1 MRLPPRPSTAPTDAS
16 TLAAHRDEGGAEML
30 IVGGWFEVE
39 PSERDAFV
47 AARLDSVRSSRAEQ
61 GCIEYTVAPD
71 PADPGRVILF
81 ERWEDQA
88 SLDAHLAGM
97 QSAPQREGSAVAP
110 TAVSVVVY
118 EVSAERTLV

>member
-1 MRLPPRPSTAPTDAS
+1 
-16 TLAAHRDEGGAEML
+16 ML

-47 AARLDSVRSSRAEQ
+47 AGRLDSVRSSRAEK

-71 PADPGRVILF
+71 PADPGRVILY

-97 QSAPQREGSAVAP
+97 RAPRAEGPTVAP
-110 TAVSVVVY
+110 KAASVVVY
-118 EVSAERTLV
+118 EATVSRTLV

>member
-1 MRLPPRPSTAPTDAS
+1 
-16 TLAAHRDEGGAEML
+16 ML
-30 IVGGWFEVE
+30 IVGGWFEVD

-47 AARLDSVRSSRAEQ
+47 AGRLDSVRSSRAEQ

-71 PADPGRVILF
+71 PANPGRVILF

-97 QSAPQREGSAVAP
+97 QSAPRPDGPTVAP
-110 TAVSVVVY
+110 QAASVVVY
-118 EVSAERTLV
+118 EVSGERTLV

>member
-1 MRLPPRPSTAPTDAS
+1 
-16 TLAAHRDEGGAEML
+16 ML
-30 IVGGWFEVE
+30 IVGGWFELE

-47 AARLDSVRSSRAEQ
+47 VGRLDSVRSSRAEQ

-88 SLDAHLAGM
+88 SLDAHLARM
-97 QSAPQREGSAVAP
+97 QSGRGPEEPAIAPKAA
-110 TAVSVVVY
+110 SVVVY
-118 EVSAERTLV
+118 EVSGERKLV

>member
-1 MRLPPRPSTAPTDAS
+1 
-16 TLAAHRDEGGAEML
+16 ML

-47 AARLDSVRSSRAEQ
+47 AGRLDSVRSSRAEK

-71 PADPGRVILF
+71 PADAGRVILY

-97 QSAPQREGSAVAP
+97 QNTPPPSGPAIAPKG
-110 TAVSVVVY
+110 VSVVVY
-118 EVSAERTLV
+118 EVSGERTLV